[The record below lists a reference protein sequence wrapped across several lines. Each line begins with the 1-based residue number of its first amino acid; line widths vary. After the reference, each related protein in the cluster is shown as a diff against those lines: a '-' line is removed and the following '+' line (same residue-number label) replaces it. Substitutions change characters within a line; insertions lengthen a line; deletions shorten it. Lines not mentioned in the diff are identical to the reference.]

1 MNDTREFIDN
11 DENKIAGRCGTLW
24 RKVYLRKNIYVRSPL
39 DTRSPCLSL
48 SLSLV
53 EKHTSA
59 ENQEGGALRG
69 NETNEK
75 EISSPEN
82 EREKGSR
89 IEIFKT
95 HCSAGKGFVDLK
107 ITTGKDQSSD

>member
-1 MNDTREFIDN
+1 MWNFVAQGIPSE
-11 DENKIAGRCGTLW
+11 E
-24 RKVYLRKNIYVRSPL
+24 YLRTLSARYTFPVP
-39 DTRSPCLSL
+39 LSL